1 VRALWEFT
9 KLRGLIA
16 FKTWVTK
23 ELGIEYPIIQGAMQW
38 LARAELASAVANAGG
53 LSVIAA
59 GSFATVEEL
68 RQEIRKTK
76 SLTDKPFAVNFTLM
90 PTRRPIV
97 WEEYINVSLE
107 EGINIIETS
116 GRSPEPYME
125 WLRAAK
131 VKVLHKVARVRD
143 ALAAEK
149 LGVDAVTI
157 VGYAAGGHPG
167 MEDVASLVLIPRAVD
182 SLKIPV
188 IAGGGF
194 ADGRGLVAAL
204 ALGAQG
210 IVMGTRFMASKE
222 CPLHPKIKELMLQ
235 AGETDT
241 IILERSA
248 RNASR
253 VIKTDFS
260 RKVLGME
267 EKGATLE
274 ELFPMID
281 GNRTKR
287 SYSSGD
293 TNDSII
299 YCGQAVGL
307 IDEILSV
314 KDIISGIISEA
325 RLIGERLKRLGIS
338 L

>member
-1 VRALWEFT
+1 
-9 KLRGLIA
+9 
-16 FKTWVTK
+16 
-23 ELGIEYPIIQGAMQW
+23 MQW

-53 LSVIAA
+53 LGIIAA
-59 GSFATVEEL
+59 GSFATADEL

-97 WEEYINVSLE
+97 WEEYINVALE
-107 EGINIIETS
+107 EGVSIIETS
-116 GRSPEPYME
+116 GRSPEPYLE

-131 VKVLHKVARVRD
+131 VKHLHKVARIKD
-143 ALAAEK
+143 ALTAER

-157 VGYAAGGHPG
+157 VGCEEGGHPG
-167 MEDVASLVLIPRAVD
+167 MDDVTSMVLIPKAVD

-188 IAGGGF
+188 MAGGGF

-204 ALGAQG
+204 ALGAEG
-210 IVMGTRFMASKE
+210 IVMGTRFMASRE
-222 CPLHPKIKELMLQ
+222 CPLHPKIKELLLQ
-235 AGETDT
+235 TRETDT
-241 IILERSA
+241 MMVERSI
-248 RNASR
+248 RNTAR
-253 VIKTDFS
+253 VIRTDFAQ
-260 RKVLGME
+260 KVLEME

-274 ELFPMID
+274 ELFPMLD
-281 GNRTKR
+281 GNRARR
-287 SYSSGD
+287 SYTSGD

-314 KDIISGIISEA
+314 KEIIDRIISQAREVTRGLEGRGINI
-325 RLIGERLKRLGIS
+325 
-338 L
+338 